1 MRHTYR
7 SALIVGAGDGL
18 SASVARAFAGAGMRI
33 GLAARNA
40 DKLAALASEL
50 RAETFACDA
59 SEPVAVEAMFKA
71 AEAAMDGAPEV
82 VVYNPSARVRG
93 PLVDLDPGAV
103 RNAIAITAF
112 GGFLVAQAAAR
123 RMLPKGQGAVLFTG
137 ASASVKGYANSS
149 SFAMGKFALRGLA
162 QSMARELAPK
172 GIHVAHFV
180 IDGGIRSGRR
190 PERQDAAGEPDSM
203 LDPDAIARSYLH
215 VLEQDRSAWTWEIE
229 LRPWVERF

>member
-1 MRHTYR
+1 MRHHYR
-7 SALIVGAGDGL
+7 SALVVGAGDGF
-18 SASVARAFAGAGMRI
+18 SASVGHAFAGAGMRI
-33 GLAARNA
+33 GLAARNPG
-40 DKLAALASEL
+40 KLAALASEL
-50 RAETFACDA
+50 GAETFACDA
-59 SEPVAVEAMFKA
+59 SKPAEVEAMF
-71 AEAAMDGAPEV
+71 EAADAALGGPPEV

-93 PLVDLDPGAV
+93 PLVELDPEGVANALAV
-103 RNAIAITAF
+103 TAF

-137 ASASVKGYANSS
+137 ASASVKGYAGSAP
-149 SFAMGKFALRGLA
+149 FAMGKFALRGLA

-180 IDGGIRSGRR
+180 IDGGIRSPR
-190 PERQDAAGEPDSM
+190 RQDGEGSPDSM
-203 LDPDAIARSYLH
+203 LDPDAIARTYLH